1 MRVGVVGLGFM
12 GATHVRAWQSLQGAQ
27 LSAVVSSD
35 AEKLA
40 GELSKISGNLD
51 RGGGRVDFKD
61 ARRYGSFAEL
71 IADSEVDAVDLCT
84 PSYLHA
90 SQAVMA
96 LEAGKHVLVEKPL
109 ATTPEDCSRVL
120 AAAKASGKVLMAGHV
135 LRFWPD
141 YTAAR
146 ALVNSGQLGKLR
158 SVFLRRK
165 CAAPAWS
172 PWLRDKSKS
181 GGAVLDLLIHDFDF
195 CRQLIG
201 LPADIEATGAEDA
214 AKGIDVIEA
223 RLDYG
228 EDAPHAV
235 VSGGWHH
242 PRSYPFS
249 MEFTLVCE
257 DGTLDFRSV
266 ERPLTLYRADGTAE
280 IVPLTEGDAF
290 EAELA
295 DFTAACAS
303 GRAAAAC
310 PPEESADAV
319 AMAYAADLSRS
330 RSGEPVGLRR
340 EG

>member
-12 GATHVRAWQSLQGAQ
+12 GTTHARAWQSVEGAR
-27 LSAVVSSD
+27 LNAVVSSD

-51 RGGGRVDFKD
+51 RGGERLDFQD
-61 ARRYGSFAEL
+61 ARRYGCFAEL
-71 IADSEVDAVDLCT
+71 LADDAVDAVDLCT

-90 SQAVMA
+90 EQAVMA

-109 ATTPEDCSRVL
+109 ATTLEDCRRVL
-120 AAAKASGKVLMAGHV
+120 AAADVSGKVLMVGHV

-141 YTAAR
+141 YTAALK
-146 ALVNSGQLGKLR
+146 LVRSGQLGKLR
-158 SVFLRRK
+158 SAFLRRK

-195 CRQLIG
+195 CRQLVG
-201 LPADIEATGAEDA
+201 LPFGVEATGAEDPA
-214 AKGIDVIEA
+214 RGVDVVEA

-228 EDAPHAV
+228 DDAPQVV

-257 DGTLDFRSV
+257 EGTLDFRSADQ
-266 ERPLTLYRADGTAE
+266 PLTLYRADGTME
-280 IVPLTEGDAF
+280 IVALPEGDAF

-295 DFTAACAS
+295 GFTAACES
-303 GRAAAAC
+303 GKAAEVC

-319 AMAYAADLSRS
+319 AIASAADLSRS
-330 RSGEPVGLRR
+330 RSGQTVSLRGK
-340 EG
+340 E

>member
-12 GATHVRAWQSLQGAQ
+12 GATHARAWQSITGAQ

-35 AEKLA
+35 AKKLA
-40 GELSKISGNLD
+40 GELSKITGNLD
-51 RGGGRVDFKD
+51 RGGEGLDFQD

-71 IADSEVDAVDLCT
+71 IADDAVDAVDLCT

-90 SQAVMA
+90 GQAVMA
-96 LEAGKHVLVEKPL
+96 LEAGKHVLVEKPM
-109 ATTPEDCSRVL
+109 ATTSEDCRRIL
-120 AAAKASGKVLMAGHV
+120 AAAAANGKVLMVGHV

-141 YTAAR
+141 YAAALQLVR
-146 ALVNSGQLGKLR
+146 AGQVGKLR
-158 SVFLRRK
+158 SAFLRRK

-195 CRQLIG
+195 CRQLLG
-201 LPADIEATGAEDA
+201 LPLSVEATGTEDA

-228 EDAPHAV
+228 DGAPQVV

-242 PRSYPFS
+242 PQSYPFS
-249 MEFTLVCE
+249 MEFTLVCQ
-257 DGTLDFRSV
+257 DGTLDFRSGDQ
-266 ERPLTLYRADGTAE
+266 PLTLYRADGTTE
-280 IVPLTEGDAF
+280 IGALVEGDAF

-295 DFTAACAS
+295 GFVAACKSGQAS
-303 GRAAAAC
+303 AVC

-319 AMAYAADLSRS
+319 AIAAAADLSRG
-330 RSGEPVGLRR
+330 RSGESVTLRGN
-340 EG
+340 E